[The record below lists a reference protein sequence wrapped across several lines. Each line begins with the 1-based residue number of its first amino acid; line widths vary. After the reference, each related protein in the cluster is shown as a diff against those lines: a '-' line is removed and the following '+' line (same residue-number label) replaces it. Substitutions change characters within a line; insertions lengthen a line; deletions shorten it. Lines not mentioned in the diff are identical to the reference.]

1 MRPPRHLPP
10 PEFRATRGFIVRL
23 TLLVLF
29 LIAALQSISFY
40 VDSLWY
46 GSLGFGSVYWYRLRA
61 QSLVFLAT
69 AAITTVV
76 LWALF
81 RLVSPPSRP
90 TQRHVLQLGQDA
102 IVMPSMEALKSIA
115 GFVAIV
121 IGIAAGL
128 SFASDWNTFAL
139 FFNQAQSSGV
149 VDPIFA
155 QPLSFYLFTLPVLE
169 WVSGWFLFVCI
180 VGLIASILFAAT
192 DMLATFRGVSLAL
205 SLLMVAAALR
215 VFVLRYALLVQEHG
229 LLTGVR
235 YVDQKIVIPGLLFVI
250 AALLL
255 GAVVAAANIRAG
267 RIRNL
272 ALAAGIPAIT
282 YLVAGVIAPFYVTT
296 FVVRPNELVR
306 ETPYIKNNIEFT
318 RNAFG
323 LEHIE
328 EIPYEPRLANAVFDP
343 ARHAETLDN
352 LRLWDWRA
360 LQSTLRQIQEIRT
373 YYDFPDVDVDRY
385 VINGKPKAV
394 MLAARE
400 LSLAKLPAGS
410 QNWVN
415 TRLIYTHGYGLTMSP
430 VNKFTREGLPEF
442 FVSNMPAESVYPEVA
457 VKRPEIYF
465 GELTDSPVYVKTKQ
479 KEFNYP
485 EGDANNYNTYEGNGG
500 IRMGSFFRRLLLAW
514 TIGDIAKVPFSD
526 DITEDS
532 FLLMRRN
539 IRERVTTLAPFLTL
553 DPDPYIVVGS
563 DGALYWMIDAYT
575 TSRRYPYARQVAIG
589 NQRTNY
595 IRNSIK
601 VVVDAYN
608 GSVRFYVFDPDD
620 PIIQSYRRMLP
631 QLFTDAGEMPGFLR
645 EHVRYPEL
653 LFRVQASIYSTYHV
667 ENEQVFY
674 NREDIWSVAQQG
686 RSQSGQGSSDVIEAF
701 YVMTRFPGEMRDEFV
716 PILPFTPSSRNNL
729 IGWMAGSSD
738 GDQYGKLRAYRFPK
752 TKFVDGPLQI
762 QARIDQDPQLSS
774 QLTLWNQQG
783 STVIRGNLLVMPFED
798 TLVFIEPIYLQAER
812 SPMPEL
818 RLVVLA
824 TQDRLAYAQRFPE
837 ALAQLLQGGG
847 AGQGATSAASAS
859 TGVPAQQTEKTSPPG
874 AAPAT
879 DVKSLVDRANQALSE
894 YRRLTSEGKLGEAGA
909 RLDDLKRTLEELKRA
924 TPAR

>member
-1 MRPPRHLPP
+1 
-10 PEFRATRGFIVRL
+10 L
-23 TLLVLF
+23 TLLVLL

-40 VDSLWY
+40 VESLWY
-46 GSLGFGSVYWYRLRA
+46 GSLGFGSVYWYRLRT

-90 TQRHVLQLGQDA
+90 TRRPILQLGQDA

-115 GFVAIV
+115 GLVAIV
-121 IGIAAGL
+121 VGIFAGL

-192 DMLATFRGVSLAL
+192 DMLSTFRGVSLAL
-205 SLLMVAAALR
+205 SLLLVAAALR
-215 VFVLRYALLVQEHG
+215 IFVARYALLVQEHG

-255 GAVVAAANIRAG
+255 GAAVAAVNIRAG

-323 LEHIE
+323 LEHIQ

-343 ARHAETLDN
+343 ARHADTLDN

-442 FVSNMPAESVYPEVA
+442 FVSNMPAESVYPEVE

-514 TIGDIAKVPFSD
+514 TIGDITKVPFSD

-539 IRERVTTLAPFLTL
+539 IRDRVTTIAPFLTL
-553 DPDPYIVVGS
+553 DPDPYMVVGS

-575 TSRRYPYARQVAIG
+575 TSRRYPYARQVVVG
-589 NQRTNY
+589 NQRINY
-595 IRNSIK
+595 VRNSIK

-620 PIIQSYRRMLP
+620 PIIQSYRKMLP

-653 LFRVQASIYSTYHV
+653 LFRMQASIYSTYHV

-686 RSQSGQGSSDVIEAF
+686 RSQQGQGSSDVIEAF
-701 YVMTRFPGEMRDEFV
+701 YVLTRFPGEMRDEFV

-847 AGQGATSAASAS
+847 AGANATSASSASA
-859 TGVPAQQTEKTSPPG
+859 GVPPQQTEKTSPPG

-909 RLDDLKRTLEELKRA
+909 RLDDLKRTLEELNRA